1 MLQGWTQKLLGATQP
16 AIEAYN
22 SLTQTPAWQSPLA
35 WSSDTFSLR
44 DFDLVFLPGGHDK
57 PVRQLLDNP
66 RLHTLLADF
75 FPLTTRTAAPGQGRV
90 CAAICHGVQ
99 LLAHSKDADAR
110 SILHS
115 VSTTAL
121 PGAFENAA
129 YQSTRLWMGDY
140 YKTYGAGSANVE
152 DVVKACLDDPT
163 VQWKGSVN
171 PAQPWVVEDEKFA
184 YLSARWP
191 GDAELLGNRVVEAVK
206 KAKGL

>member
-1 MLQGWTQKLLGATQP
+1 MLGATQ
-16 AIEAYN
+16 AAVSAYN
-22 SLTQTPAWQSPLA
+22 AVTQTPAWQKPLS
-35 WSSDTFSLR
+35 WTDSSFSLR

-57 PVRQLLDNP
+57 PVRQLLDNA
-66 RLHTLLADF
+66 RLHSQLAEF
-75 FPLTTRTAAPGQGRV
+75 FPLTKHNGTDKKV

-99 LLAHSKDADAR
+99 LLAHAKDADAR

-129 YQSTRLWMGDY
+129 YQGTRLWMGDY

-152 DVVKACLDDPT
+152 DVVKACLDDPAK
-163 VQWKGSVN
+163 QWKGSVN
-171 PAQPWVVEDEKFA
+171 PAQPWVVEDENHA

-191 GDAELLGNRVVEAVK
+191 GDAQLLGEKVVEAVK